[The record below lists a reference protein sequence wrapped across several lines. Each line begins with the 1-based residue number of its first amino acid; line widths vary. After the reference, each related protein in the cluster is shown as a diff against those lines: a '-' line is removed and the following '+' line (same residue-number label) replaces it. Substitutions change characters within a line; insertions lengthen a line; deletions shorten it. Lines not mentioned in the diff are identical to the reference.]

1 MRFVLT
7 IDLDELTGDPDD
19 TGAEVGRILR
29 YWGGAAKDLDWTTPT
44 TRSLTDSSYA
54 RVGEFRITP

>member
-7 IDLDELTGDPDD
+7 IDLDKLPED

-29 YWGGAAKDLDWTTPT
+29 YWGGAAKDLDWSTPS
-44 TRSLTDSSYA
+44 RQALMDSSYA
-54 RVGEFRITP
+54 EVGELQITP